1 MQQGDKRVQG
11 QDELRKEDQ
20 EMAGFSIRRDVLYE
34 EIWSLSATKVAEK
47 HDISYSRLLKA
58 CRENDI
64 PIPPPGYFTTLSMGK
79 PVDKTS
85 LPASKIEMIVIEA
98 PVPRKHNAP
107 QKEHNQS
114 PVLPPKSAD
123 EADTQA
129 HAEEDD
135 QDKVP
140 LLRRGDRERA
150 TREELFQKVWTQPV
164 SIVAKEYQITDN
176 ALRKR
181 CMHLNVPIPER
192 GYWAKLRA
200 GKPVHR
206 PQLPPLTLPKLQ
218 KPHTGE
224 CRKLHLNSPALQFM
238 KKRDREEIL
247 TLASILRVGGPNSQ
261 MLDSV
266 TKLVIQCKEWNNPKP
281 AYTFNGY
288 SIPRRTYF
296 GDPPYLADAVSAKS
310 YSRAFHLID
319 ALLRALLPYEGLM
332 ELVYDHSLRVNGENV
347 CISISEEKD
356 SIIHEVT
363 DAERLKMLEYEEA
376 RSKGR
381 YASKPQIPKY
391 DHPWSG
397 RLKIVI
403 QERFTFEDCKAY
415 VLEDRIGE
423 ILIALFEASNIL
435 RLQRI
440 AADEKFEREAEAR
453 RIMVL
458 KKQQYNAEIEKT
470 HALLNKARDYE
481 TARMIREYIA
491 AIRTASAPDEIDQDW
506 IDWAEKKADW
516 FDPSVAREDEIFG
529 KRRHEDDPDRK
540 KLERKW

>member
-1 MQQGDKRVQG
+1 
-11 QDELRKEDQ
+11 
-20 EMAGFSIRRDVLYE
+20 MAGFSIRRDALYE

-47 HDISYSRLLKA
+47 YDLSYARLLKA

-64 PIPPPGYFTTLSMGK
+64 PIPPPGYYTKLSIGK
-79 PVDKTS
+79 PVDRAP
-85 LPASKIEMIVIEA
+85 LPDSKIEMIVIEA
-98 PVPRKHNAP
+98 PIPKKQTDSQTE
-107 QKEHNQS
+107 QKQPPALIPESTEHT
-114 PVLPPKSAD
+114 
-123 EADTQA
+123 DTSMP
-129 HAEEDD
+129 AEEDD
-135 QDKVP
+135 HDKVS

-150 TREELFQKVWTQPV
+150 TREELFQKVWAQPV

-181 CMHLNVPIPER
+181 CIHLNVPIPER

-200 GKPVHR
+200 GKPVNR
-206 PQLPPLTLPKLQ
+206 PQLPPLELPKLQ
-218 KPHTGE
+218 KPHTGDR
-224 CRKLHLNSPALQFM
+224 RKLHLNSPALQFM

-266 TKLVIQCKEWNNPKP
+266 RQLEIKCREWSSPKP
-281 AYTFNGY
+281 PDTYNGY
-288 SIPRRTYF
+288 YIPRRIPS
-296 GDPPYLADAVSAKS
+296 GDPPYLADTISPKS
-310 YSRAFHLID
+310 YARAFHLMD
-319 ALLRALLPYEGLM
+319 AMLRALLPYEGLM
-332 ELVYDHSLRVNGENV
+332 QLGFNHSLRVNGEDV
-347 CISISEEKD
+347 CISITEEKD

-363 DAERLKMLEYEEA
+363 HAERLEMLEYEEA

-381 YASKPQIPKY
+381 YASKPRIPKY

-397 RLKIVI
+397 RLKIII
-403 QERFTFEDCKAY
+403 QERFSFEDCKAY

-440 AADEKFEREAEAR
+440 AAAEKYQREVEAR
-453 RIMVL
+453 RIMEQ

-470 HALLNKARDYE
+470 KALLNKARDYE

-491 AIRTASAPDEIDQDW
+491 AIRTASDPNELDEDW
-506 IDWAEKKADW
+506 ITWAEKKADW
-516 FDPSVAREDEIFG
+516 FDPNVARDDEFFG
-529 KRRHEDDPDRK
+529 KRRHEDDPERK
-540 KLERKW
+540 KLECKW